1 MDWMNIARYFY
12 LTDERLQQIS
22 CDFAA
27 DMERALCGQPGATVS
42 ALKSHVSLPGGD
54 EHGVYLALDFGG
66 TIARAA
72 RIRLLGRHCYLI
84 EKKVCQPL
92 RMSGQYDY
100 LSSATTAGELFD
112 FLARLVG
119 QVVHGQQAYTL
130 GHTFSF
136 AIERQDLR
144 DGRLLSWSKE
154 IAVPG
159 VEGEWVNAMLK
170 QALARQALWPSNRW
184 PWSMTRRPCCCR
196 QRIR

>member
-22 CDFAA
+22 RDFAD

-66 TIARAA
+66 TNARAA

-92 RMSGQYDY
+92 RLPGQYDY

-119 QVVHGQQAYTL
+119 QCQ
-130 GHTFSF
+130 
-136 AIERQDLR
+136 
-144 DGRLLSWSKE
+144 
-154 IAVPG
+154 
-159 VEGEWVNAMLK
+159 
-170 QALARQALWPSNRW
+170 
-184 PWSMTRRPCCCR
+184 
-196 QRIR
+196 

>member
-22 CDFAA
+22 RDFAA

-54 EHGVYLALDFGG
+54 ERGVYLALDFGG
-66 TIARAA
+66 TNARAA

-92 RMSGQYDY
+92 RLPGQYDY

-136 AIERQDLR
+136 AIERQGLR

-170 QALARQALWPSNRW
+170 
-184 PWSMTRRPCCCR
+184 
-196 QRIR
+196 